1 MKKAF
6 VFMIS
11 ALIFAAVASARAL
24 AYENPLAESIASA
37 AGAEEITGEYI
48 TPEEAR
54 GERRINVYEKVIS
67 IVSDTLSQRG
77 GGLLARY
84 GALLGLVVLCC
95 AVNAFKPASG
105 ALDNALSFA
114 SVTAV
119 SLSAFMAIEDLVAV
133 VTAYLTTLTA
143 AVSSLLPATAALYIM
158 GGNPSAGAAS
168 ANALA
173 LFLSAVNAICSG
185 VLLPVMRV
193 SFALCLAGA
202 CPGGVNLSS
211 AVNLVKNTL
220 TSITAFVF
228 TLLGFTL
235 WIQTTV
241 AAATDNYL
249 SRSVRFASG
258 VLIPVI
264 GNSLGEASRSFAA
277 AVGVV
282 RGSVGLCGTVIMLS
296 AVIPPMLFAVLN
308 KLLMLAVSIIS
319 RALGCE
325 RESRLLYDVG
335 SLTGVLMALTIGAGV
350 VSVLGMA
357 MFLKIGVTA

>member
-1 MKKAF
+1 MKRIVTCAAAAVLF
-6 VFMIS
+6 VF
-11 ALIFAAVASARAL
+11 ALSVRAL
-24 AYENPLAESIASA
+24 AYEDPLTESVAEAV
-37 AGAEEITGEYI
+37 GADEISGEYI
-48 TPEEAR
+48 TAEEAR

-67 IVSDTLSQRG
+67 IVSDTLSRRG
-77 GGLLARY
+77 GGILARY

-95 AVNAFKPASG
+95 VVNAFKPASG
-105 ALDNALSFA
+105 ALDNALAFA

-119 SLSAFMAIEDLVAV
+119 SFSVFVIIDDLVAV

-143 AVSSLLPATAALYIM
+143 AVSSLLPAAAALFVM
-158 GGNPSAGAAS
+158 GGNPAAGAAE

-220 TSITAFVF
+220 TSITAFIF
-228 TLLGFTL
+228 TLLAFTL

-241 AAATDNYL
+241 AAASDNYL
-249 SRSVRFASG
+249 SRTVRFASG
-258 VLIPVI
+258 VLVPVI

-277 AVGVV
+277 AVGIVK
-282 RGSVGLCGTVIMLS
+282 GYVGLCGTVIMLS
-296 AVIPPMLFAVLN
+296 AVIPPMIFVVLN
-308 KLLMLAVSIIS
+308 KLLLLAVSIIS
-319 RALGCE
+319 KALGCE

-335 SLTGVLMALTIGAGV
+335 SLTGVLTALTLGAGV
-350 VSVLGMA
+350 VAVLGMA